1 MESAQ
6 LVGEVTHFHP
16 ITNHYRCSDGIWL
29 LVTVMRMDS
38 PAEPDTAG
46 TLGVRPAVIR
56 TEAATKAAVF
66 LSDENAGVLD
76 ADGDPANGMT
86 PLASY
91 DDVASHVEVLA
102 RLGYTVE
109 N

>member
-1 MESAQ
+1 MESAV
-6 LVGEVTHFHP
+6 LLGEMTHFHP
-16 ITNHYRCSDGIWL
+16 VTNHYRCSDGVWL

-38 PAEPDTAG
+38 PPEPVG

-66 LSDENAGVLD
+66 LSDENAVVLD

-91 DDVASHVEVLA
+91 DDVASHAEVLA

-109 N
+109 S